1 MCTQKST
8 DGSNANTSTS
18 TISTEKIFIENSH
31 SIYSDSWDVITE
43 HLNNLKDTNLYCFAE
58 DKTYFDKKTKEQK
71 FIYNYYALDY
81 ESIYELSIQKKYH
94 LYETYEAEQ
103 KIKLFLDIDI
113 PISKVP
119 DDYKKKKVKYL
130 DKIINNIID
139 LINDNLT
146 DYNEDI
152 KPNII
157 ILKSCNE
164 SKLSSHIIY
173 QNVVFDDVYHIRY
186 FLSQIKSSYIDNK
199 ILDPNVYRKGCFR
212 MLWNSKIKK
221 NVNLEYD
228 TSINYD
234 YMDDKTLFYDCLL
247 RNISKKS
254 YKINLDI
261 PKLISTKKINKTI
274 QNKINEQNIFND
286 LYSVNYLK
294 RYLDIL
300 NPKRKEDYKEW
311 IEICICIFNC
321 NSTIE
326 GFNLWHKWSQ
336 SSDNY
341 VNKQDCINQ
350 WNIISNRKYNYG
362 IGTLKYYAKLDN
374 PDKYEEIEASND
386 LPIYNS
392 IKFNKPYL
400 LNKKEEHIYDDNTNI
415 VCKNIIDWYKSAD
428 TKTLCIKSCYNSG
441 KTKILERIFEDLNFK
456 RILFISYRQSLTNDI
471 YGNFEKYKF
480 KSYLDK
486 IYDSNRVV
494 CQIESLYKLESNQD
508 TNIPDYDLVIMD
520 ESESLLNHFR
530 SDTIKEKEKTFD
542 LMKNIIFNSK
552 KLLMLDGDCSNRSY
566 TYCDYFGKSIILENE
581 CKKDKKHMIYTNH
594 RKYFEQQI
602 ENDLKVGLKIIICS
616 MSSKLASHYNKLYK
630 DTYKTILH
638 CSDSDDALKEN
649 LKDVKNF
656 WKLFQ
661 LLIYSPSIESG
672 VNFDMDHFDKI
683 YVVLSTKSTSQ
694 RGLLQMMGRVRKLK
708 DYDILV
714 YLNNIP
720 YSDKISFYKYDEIK
734 KYVIETN
741 MIEMKMILDPKTNKM
756 VRTYDFD
763 LYNKILTHNIQ
774 EDCNKNKNIFVKYF
788 NYLLTIKGYTYECL
802 DCKINKN
809 NIVREN
815 VLLNEI
821 INAKDITGKELQ
833 DLLNK
838 QANNEATHE
847 DKIMIERYMAIK
859 KLRLDEI
866 ELNDIDEDDY
876 SDSDE
881 DNKRYINN
889 LSEKIEMERNIRNN
903 ALAKY
908 YCNITKVENL
918 RLLNNKIDDNNDKV
932 ESNDNDSNKKK
943 EIEYDKNASNKKLN
957 IIIDVTNKLGYEDVS
972 DKKLIERTEF
982 ETNMNK
988 VIKES
993 ELFTNPHLVNPLFG
1007 LNKKVNKVESIR
1019 SFMGFINSLFNE
1031 FGFNIKLNKKS
1042 VKINKKK
1049 TNKYFYYIKFVNE
1062 ADKFV

>member
-1 MCTQKST
+1 MFSKKSNVDSGT
-8 DGSNANTSTS
+8 GTTTIS
-18 TISTEKIFIENSH
+18 TISTEKIFIENPH

-43 HLNNLKDTNLYCFAE
+43 HLNGLKDTNLYCFAE
-58 DKTYFDKKTKEQK
+58 DKTYIDKTTKEQK

-81 ESIYELSIQKKYH
+81 KSIYELSIQKKFH

-113 PISKVP
+113 PINKVP
-119 DDYKKKKVKYL
+119 EEFKKKKEKYL

-139 LINDNLT
+139 LINDKLT

-152 KPNII
+152 QPNII

-186 FLSQIKSSYIDNK
+186 FISQIKSSYIDNK

-221 NVNLEYD
+221 NINLEYD
-228 TSINYD
+228 KTINYN
-234 YMDDKTLFYDCLL
+234 YKDDKTLFYDCLL
-247 RNISKKS
+247 KNISKKS
-254 YKINLDI
+254 YNIKINL
-261 PKLISTKKINKTI
+261 PKIISTKKINKNI
-274 QNKINEQNIFND
+274 QNKINEQIIFND
-286 LYSVNYLK
+286 LYSINYLK
-294 RYLDIL
+294 RYVDIL
-300 NPKRKEDYKEW
+300 NPQRKEDYKDW
-311 IEICICIFNC
+311 VEICICVFNC
-321 NSTIE
+321 NSTMD
-326 GFNLWHKWSQ
+326 GFNLWHDWSK
-336 SSDNY
+336 SSTKY
-341 VNKQDCINQ
+341 VDKQDCINQ
-350 WNIISNRKYNYG
+350 WNIISQRKYNYG
-362 IGTLKYYAKLDN
+362 IGTLKYNAKSDN

-386 LPIYNS
+386 LPIFNS

-400 LNKKEEHIYDDNTNI
+400 LNKKEEHIHDDKENI
-415 VCKNIIDWYKSAD
+415 VCKNIIDWYHSD
-428 TKTLCIKSCYNSG
+428 NIKTLCIKSCYNSG

-508 TNIPDYDLVIMD
+508 TSIPDYDLVIMD

-530 SDTIKEKEKTFD
+530 SETIKEKEKTFD

-552 KLLMLDGDCSNRSY
+552 KLLMLDGDYSNRSY
-566 TYCDYFGKSIILENE
+566 TYCDYFGKSLILENE
-581 CKKDKKHMIYTNH
+581 CKKDKKHLIYTNH

-602 ENDLKVGLKIIICS
+602 ENDLKAGLNIIICS
-616 MSSKLASHYNKLYK
+616 MSSKLASYYNKLYK
-630 DTYKTILH
+630 DTYKTIVH
-638 CSDSDDALKEN
+638 CSDSDDKLKEN
-649 LKDVKNF
+649 LKDVKTF

-661 LLIYSPSIESG
+661 LLIYSPSVESG
-672 VNFDMDHFDKI
+672 VNFDVEHFDKI

-741 MIEMKMILDPKTNKM
+741 MIEMKALLDIKTNKM
-756 VRTYDFD
+756 IKTYDFD
-763 LYNKILTHNIQ
+763 IYNKILTYNIQ

-788 NYLLTIKGYTYECL
+788 NYLLNIKGYTYECL
-802 DCKINKN
+802 DSKINKN
-809 NIVREN
+809 NIVKEN
-815 VLLNEI
+815 VLLDEI
-821 INAKDITGKELQ
+821 LNARDITGTELQ
-833 DLLNK
+833 GLLNK
-838 QANNEATHE
+838 QANNNATHE

-866 ELNDIDEDDY
+866 DIVDVNEDDY

-881 DNKRYINN
+881 DNKEYINK
-889 LSEKIEMERNIRNN
+889 LTEKIETERNIRNN
-903 ALAKY
+903 LLKKH
-908 YCNITKVENL
+908 YCNISKVENL
-918 RLLNNKIDDNNDKV
+918 RLLNNINENNNDKDKN
-932 ESNDNDSNKKK
+932 NDNK
-943 EIEYDKNASNKKLN
+943 EEVEYDKKANNKKLK
-957 IIIDVTNKLGYEDVS
+957 IIIDIINKLGYDDVS
-972 DKKLIERTEF
+972 DKKLIERKDF

-993 ELFTNPHLVNPLFG
+993 ELFTNPHICNPLFG
-1007 LNKKVNKVESIR
+1007 LNKKVNKVESIK
-1019 SFMGFINSLFNE
+1019 SFLGFVNSLFIE
-1031 FGFNIKLNKKS
+1031 FSFNIKMYKKS
-1042 VKINKKK
+1042 AKINKKK
-1049 TNKYFYYIKFVNE
+1049 INKYYYHINFVNE
-1062 ADKFV
+1062 SNKFI

>member
-1 MCTQKST
+1 MNILVTGHLGYIGSVLTKILEDQGYKITGLDVGFYQENTVVDISQSVKNLNIDLRSIT
-8 DGSNANTSTS
+8 HEIIDGYDAIIHLASL
-18 TISTEKIFIENSH
+18 SH
-31 SIYSDSWDVITE
+31 DPLGE
-43 HLNNLKDTNLYCFAE
+43 FNPRL
-58 DKTYFDKKTKEQK
+58 TKE
-71 FIYNYYALDY
+71 I
-81 ESIYELSIQKKYH
+81 
-94 LYETYEAEQ
+94 
-103 KIKLFLDIDI
+103 
-113 PISKVP
+113 
-119 DDYKKKKVKYL
+119 
-130 DKIINNIID
+130 
-139 LINDNLT
+139 
-146 DYNEDI
+146 
-152 KPNII
+152 
-157 ILKSCNE
+157 
-164 SKLSSHIIY
+164 
-173 QNVVFDDVYHIRY
+173 
-186 FLSQIKSSYIDNK
+186 
-199 ILDPNVYRKGCFR
+199 
-212 MLWNSKIKK
+212 
-221 NVNLEYD
+221 
-228 TSINYD
+228 
-234 YMDDKTLFYDCLL
+234 
-247 RNISKKS
+247 
-254 YKINLDI
+254 
-261 PKLISTKKINKTI
+261 
-274 QNKINEQNIFND
+274 
-286 LYSVNYLK
+286 
-294 RYLDIL
+294 
-300 NPKRKEDYKEW
+300 
-311 IEICICIFNC
+311 NC
-321 NSTIE
+321 NSTID
-326 GFNLWHKWSQ
+326 GFNLWHEWSQ
-336 SSDNY
+336 SSEKY
-341 VNKQDCINQ
+341 VSKSDCINH
-350 WNIISNRKYNYG
+350 WNIISQRKYNYG
-362 IGTLKYYAKLDN
+362 IGTLKYNAKLDN

-392 IKFNKPYL
+392 LKFNKPYL
-400 LNKKEEHIYDDNTNI
+400 LNKQEEHLYDDNTNI
-415 VCKNIIDWYKSAD
+415 VCKNIIDWYKSTD

-486 IYDSNRVV
+486 IYDYNRVI
-494 CQIESLYKLESNQD
+494 CQIESLYKLEANED
-508 TNIPDYDLVIMD
+508 TSIPEYDLIIMD

-552 KLLMLDGDCSNRSY
+552 KLLMLDGDFSNRSY

-672 VNFDMDHFDKI
+672 VNFDIDHFDKI

-809 NIVREN
+809 NIVKEN

-876 SDSDE
+876 FDSDE

-908 YCNITKVENL
+908 YSNITKVENL
-918 RLLNNKIDDNNDKV
+918 RLLNNKIDDKV
-932 ESNDNDSNKKK
+932 ESDKKK
-943 EIEYDKNASNKKLN
+943 EVEYDKNASNKKLN
-957 IIIDVTNKLGYEDVS
+957 IIIDVINKLGYEDVS

-1007 LNKKVNKVESIR
+1007 LNKKINKVESIR

-1031 FGFNIKLNKKS
+1031 FGFNIKVKQKSIWKNDKKENK
-1042 VKINKKK
+1042 N
-1049 TNKYFYYIKFVNE
+1049 FYYIKFVNNT
-1062 ADKFV
+1062 DKFV